1 MTTDELERDLKTLA
15 EPQEATSACA
25 SRFAHSSANSAGAP
39 KAPLPDPSR
48 ARSGRCRGRS
58 DRSGDRDADRNGRVG
73 GPASANAA
81 IIPHAVRAI
90 SSPANIIVHV
100 KETGVQDGTPV
111 AAEWWQQTSPPYA
124 MRLIKGAVDRQGE
137 GANDGTTSSWYD
149 AGTNT
154 IYQRPASSSPTLI
167 DPLSTVR
174 EQLAS
179 GSAQVAGTVTIDGQ
193 SLYKIEL
200 PNGVVGYFDRTDYRP
215 VYLDNPQRDGS
226 IVRTRVI
233 TYEEL
238 PITPENEQLLSIT
251 AQHPRASVDT
261 NDPGAGSAGSK
272 PVDLARRAPVDATRA
287 TRGTGCPRCRC
298 SPAGA

>member
-15 EPQEATSACA
+15 EPQEADERLRLAIRAQLVERRQARRRRLRSRRAIGAAAFSAAAVAAAIVTLIGTSG
-25 SRFAHSSANSAGAP
+25 S
-39 KAPLPDPSR
+39 
-48 ARSGRCRGRS
+48 
-58 DRSGDRDADRNGRVG
+58 G
-73 GPASANAA
+73 GPASADAA
-81 IIPHAVRAI
+81 IIQHAIRAMT
-90 SSPANIIVHV
+90 SQANVIVHV
-100 KETGVQDGTPV
+100 KETGVQKGTPV
-111 AAEWWQQTSPPYA
+111 AVEWWQQTSPPYSL
-124 MRLIKGAVDRQGE
+124 RLIKGFDGRQSE

-154 IYQRPASSSPTLI
+154 IYQRPNSSSPTLI

-179 GSAQVAGTVTIDGQ
+179 GSSQVAGTVTIDGL

-215 VYLDNPQRDGS
+215 KYVDNPQHDGS
-226 IVRTRVI
+226 IVRTRVV

-251 AQHPRASVDT
+251 EQHPRASVET
-261 NDPGAGSAGSK
+261 SPTKAPGK
-272 PVDLARRAPVDATRA
+272 
-287 TRGTGCPRCRC
+287 
-298 SPAGA
+298 